1 MSLVMCELSNRAIDP
16 SCPRVRVANSKVSDV
31 RSCVIFFPIKH
42 YKMLCHKL
50 WLLLATVALTSCDV
64 SHILEEPT
72 TEPPPPK
79 PYAFSYTAGRF
90 PGHADRQHSE
100 VSDGSGVV
108 KGSFSYVD
116 PRQKLRTVEY
126 VADREGFHPVLS
138 DVPPEHPADSESVAQ
153 AKDRHFQLYARI
165 AEEHAHPE
173 NVVPPVPRQT
183 EAVAAAAA
191 KHAQLFRVIA
201 EQHARIAAER
211 EALQQEEETQRQHLQ
226 QLQQLQELEH

>member
-1 MSLVMCELSNRAIDP
+1 MAYDKLLILLAAISLVSA
-16 SCPRVRVANSKVSDV
+16 
-31 RSCVIFFPIKH
+31 
-42 YKMLCHKL
+42 
-50 WLLLATVALTSCDV
+50 DV
-64 SHILEEPT
+64 SHILEDPS
-72 TEPPPPK
+72 TEPPPPL
-79 PYAFSYTAGRF
+79 PYSFSYTAGRY

-116 PRQKLRTVEY
+116 PRQKIRTVDY

-138 DVPPEHPADSESVAQ
+138 DVPPEHPSDSESVAQ

-173 NVVPPVPRQT
+173 NIVPSVPRQT

-211 EALQQEEETQRQHLQ
+211 EALQREEEERQHLQ
-226 QLQQLQELEH
+226 ELQEIGN